1 MIINKICMFGDDVET
16 SICSNCGYMPGAFMP
31 GLTCPECGEIFFP

>member
-16 SICSNCGYMPGAFMP
+16 SICLNCGYMPGAFLP
-31 GLTCPECGEIFFP
+31 GLNCPECGEIFL